1 MANSDKSCTIA
12 SIKEV
17 QVKGL
22 MSLLDDVVS
31 SKAQG
36 DGVAQPL
43 DTERKKLKLKGKSRI
58 NPPVWW
64 RDNQK
69 QFPVSQKIPL
79 HPSYLCSIG
88 TCF

>member
-1 MANSDKSCTIA
+1 
-12 SIKEV
+12 
-17 QVKGL
+17 

-31 SKAQG
+31 SKAQD

-69 QFPVSQKIPL
+69 QFPVSQKNTSVSQLPL
-79 HPSYLCSIG
+79 FHWNVLLVLLDI
-88 TCF
+88 